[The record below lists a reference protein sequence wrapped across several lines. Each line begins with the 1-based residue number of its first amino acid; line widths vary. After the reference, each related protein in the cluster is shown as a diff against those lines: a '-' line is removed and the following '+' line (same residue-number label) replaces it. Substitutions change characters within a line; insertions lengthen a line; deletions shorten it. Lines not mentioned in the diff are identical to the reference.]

1 MTGQQPF
8 VSIITPVY
16 NGEKYLASCIE
27 SVLGQSYDNWEYIIV
42 NNCSTDRTR
51 EIAQA
56 YAGKDERITV
66 VDNEE
71 FVDVITNH
79 NIAFRCISPD
89 SSYCKVL
96 QADDLLFPDCITS
109 MVEVFERYPDV
120 GVVGAY
126 SLTGKDV
133 KCTGMEYPE
142 NVISGREISR
152 KVLLGEI
159 YPFLSP
165 SSLMIKSGLI
175 RRSSTYYE
183 GKRLDADVDALY
195 RDFTGCDFGFVYQ
208 VLTFI
213 RRNPESVTAKDKS
226 KANTQLLS
234 HVRMLQKYGPVY
246 LSEQEYEGRLKALCE
261 KYYRM
266 LATNALHLRGR
277 DFWRGQEKSLQ
288 DLGIDLEKGRLA
300 RIVASDL
307 VFRPRRS
314 LRLVKRALFSRY

>member
-42 NNCSTDRTR
+42 NNRSTDRTR

-66 VDNEE
+66 VDNEA

-79 NIAFRCISPD
+79 NIAFRRISPD

-109 MVEVFERYPDV
+109 MVEVFEQYPEV

-133 KCTGMEYPE
+133 KCTGMEYPD

-152 KVLLGEI
+152 RVLLGEL
-159 YPFLSP
+159 YPFWSP
-165 SSLMIKSGLI
+165 TSLMIRSGLI
-175 RRSSTYYE
+175 RRPSTYYE
-183 GKRLDADVDALY
+183 GRRLDADVDALY

-246 LSEQEYEGRLKALCE
+246 LSEHEYKTRMKVLLE
-261 KYYRM
+261 KYYRL
-266 LATNALHLRGR
+266 LAMNVFRLQGR
-277 DFWRGQEKSLQ
+277 DFWRSQEKSLGE
-288 DLGIDLEKGRLA
+288 LGRTLQKARLA
-300 RIVASDL
+300 KVVMSDL
-307 VFRPRRS
+307 FFQPRRS
-314 LRLVKRALFSRY
+314 LHLVKRALISR